1 MSYSFRRAADPT
13 MNQIARKLT
22 DVKWITTLDEEETL
36 AAHEMSVNKEA
47 RRKWVYPL
55 PDYQSWAVRLYIG
68 GESRTVGLLIRPKM
82 QILSPALRFADM
94 VAMYF
99 WHHRVRGA
107 HEPTDLELNF
117 SVDRAKTDLEMETE
131 AVALLKEID
140 EHLVS
145 IGALKTSAE
154 MEAMRRDRRS
164 RKHRQRT
171 VAGTLLDVSDV
182 LSVKI
187 DRVEKSVSAPLLQQ
201 SRKLDELKKEV
212 ERLNSVIELLLTRLP
227 AGQLNTIT
235 VTPWQSQAPSPT
247 NLPPEYQPPL
257 VTYGIPPQTVALP
270 PQNIFPQTTC
280 GDGSGPAPL

>member
-131 AVALLKEID
+131 AVALLKEIE

-154 MEAMRRDRRS
+154 MEAMRHDRRS
-164 RKHRQRT
+164 RKQRQRT
-171 VAGTLLDVSDV
+171 VAGTLLEVSDV

-227 AGQLNTIT
+227 AVAGPNIIT

-257 VTYGIPPQTVALP
+257 VTYGIPQTVTLP